1 MKIDYCIA
9 SPHSKKNGHLLGK
22 VCRKEEKVRRL
33 NEILPNVEVE
43 NVYSDS
49 LDHDR
54 YIFAL
59 GKRCYL
65 AKKGKLEEIDFPTAI
80 KEYDEEHAKKKN
92 KKRKQVNKITTEK

>member
-49 LDHDR
+49 IDHDR

-59 GKRCYL
+59 GKHCFL
-65 AKKGKLEEIDFPTAI
+65 AQKGKLEEIDFPTAV
-80 KEYDEEHAKKKN
+80 KEYDEKNAKKKS
-92 KKRKQVNKITTEK
+92 KKRK

>member
-1 MKIDYCIA
+1 MLSLKETDLSTA
-9 SPHSKKNGHLLGK
+9 DR

-49 LDHDR
+49 IDHDR

-59 GKRCYL
+59 GKHCYL
-65 AKKGKLEEIDFPTAI
+65 ATKGNLKEIDFESAV
-80 KEYDEEHAKKKN
+80 KQYDEQKAKKKHN
-92 KKRKQVNKITTEK
+92 KSKKHKTN